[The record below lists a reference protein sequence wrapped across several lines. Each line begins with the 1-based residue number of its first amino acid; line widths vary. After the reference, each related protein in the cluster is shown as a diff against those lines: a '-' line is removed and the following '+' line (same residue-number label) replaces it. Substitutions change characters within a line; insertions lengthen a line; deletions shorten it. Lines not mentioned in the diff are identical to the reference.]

1 MLQPVKEAF
10 GLFMGRFYAT
20 LVPTTKPLESYVTRG
35 VAKSIAWAPSR
46 MIDAAEDMLS
56 LWMRSDIHDAPTRPP
71 DMPAILVALAKDY
84 TPTGRDYTRQVADRE
99 MVIIPTDP
107 KERMFGLRA
116 VAGDIRAQIVIFA
129 TDEPTAHS
137 LAAQFGLFVDAT
149 PNRRF
154 TARYAFASQPMDWPV
169 QVELPDVPAMNI
181 PTEAKNLTVLAID
194 ITLRAEIPLFDAPKA
209 GEPNDG
215 KGTPGDAADPA
226 GYPVVQQIG
235 ITSREAGPNGGA
247 TDIRPYGV
255 SAPDAGGEGGGA

>member
-20 LVPTTKPLESYVTRG
+20 LAPTTKPLESYVTRG

-56 LWMRSDIHDAPTRPP
+56 LWMRSDVHDAPTRPP
-71 DMPAILVALAKDY
+71 DMPAILVALANDY

-99 MVIIPTDP
+99 MVIIPTDE
-107 KERMFGLRA
+107 KERMFGLRV

-137 LAAQFGLFVDAT
+137 LAAQFGLFLDAT

-154 TARYAFASQPMDWPV
+154 TARYTFASQPMDWPV

-181 PTEAKNLTVLAID
+181 PIEAKNLTVLAID

-209 GEPNDG
+209 NEPNDG
-215 KGTPGDAADPA
+215 KGTPGDVVDPA

-247 TDIRPYGV
+247 TDIRTYNMATPVG
-255 SAPDAGGEGGGA
+255 

>member
-10 GLFMGRFYAT
+10 GQFMGRYYAT
-20 LVPTTKPLESYVTRG
+20 LAPTTKPLQEYVARG
-35 VAKSIAWAPSR
+35 VAKSIAWAPAR
-46 MIDAAEDMLS
+46 MIDAAEEMLS

-71 DMPAILVALAKDY
+71 DMPAILVAVAKDY

-99 MVIIPTDP
+99 MVVIPTDQ
-107 KERMFGLRA
+107 KERIFGLRA

-137 LAAQFGLFVDAT
+137 LAAQFGLFLDAT

-154 TARYAFASQPMDWPV
+154 TARYVFASQQMDWPV

-209 GEPNDG
+209 GDANDG
-215 KGTPGDAADPA
+215 KGTPGDVADPA
-226 GYPVVQQIG
+226 GYAVVQEIG
-235 ITSREAGPNGGA
+235 ITSQQAGPNGAATIRTYGLVAEDGEEGA
-247 TDIRPYGV
+247 P
-255 SAPDAGGEGGGA
+255 